1 MNPYQT
7 SIADVPCLQLEPA
20 GQPIGT
26 VLLYHGWGSSMES
39 YQFFASLIV
48 GWGYKVVVPELPQ
61 HGQRGKLDYAN
72 PEVLETQFL
81 EIVLQGVKEARV
93 IVDELSASAS
103 GGRIGII
110 GHSAG
115 GFIAAG
121 SLAKHASLQ
130 AAVVI
135 NGSCAWLRFEE
146 KYLEYMGKTP
156 LSPEER
162 TALEA
167 HDPFAQLTFEDQRA
181 LLLLH
186 GKEDTTVPIDSQ
198 RYFMTSRSHVSS
210 EQLHMIEYSGVNHQ
224 ITLKMLEQS
233 KLWLDRHIAQ
243 Q

>member
-1 MNPYQT
+1 MNPNQT
-7 SIADVPCLQLEPA
+7 SFADVPCLQFEPA

-39 YQFFASLIV
+39 YQFFASLIT
-48 GWGYKVVVPELPQ
+48 GWGYKVVIPELPY

-72 PEVLETQFL
+72 PEVLEKQFL
-81 EIVLQGVKEARV
+81 EIVLQGVKEARS
-93 IVDELSASAS
+93 IVDEISDSS
-103 GGRIGII
+103 GRIGII

-115 GFIAAG
+115 GFVAAG
-121 SLAKHASLQ
+121 SFAKHAALQ

-135 NGSCAWLRFEE
+135 NGSCAWIRFEE

-156 LSPEER
+156 LTPEER
-162 TALEA
+162 TALKA
-167 HDPFAQLTFEDQRA
+167 HDPFTQLTFEDERA

-198 RYFMTSRSHVSS
+198 RYFMSNKSAVAS

-233 KLWLDRHIAQ
+233 KLWLDRHVARL
-243 Q
+243 

>member
-1 MNPYQT
+1 MNPNQI
-7 SIADVPCLQLEPA
+7 SIADVPCLLVEPA

-39 YQFFASLIV
+39 YQFFASLIA
-48 GWGYKVVVPELPQ
+48 GWGYKVVVPELLH

-72 PEVLETQFL
+72 PEVLEKQFL
-81 EIVLQGVKEARV
+81 EIVLQGVKEARS
-93 IVDELSASAS
+93 IIDELSASS
-103 GGRIGII
+103 GCIGII

-121 SLAKHASLQ
+121 TFAKHASLQ
-130 AAVVI
+130 AGVVI

-156 LSPEER
+156 LTPEER
-162 TALEA
+162 TALKA
-167 HDPFAQLTFEDQRA
+167 HDPFTQLTFEDQRA

-198 RYFMTSRSHVSS
+198 RYFMTNMSHVSS
-210 EQLHMIEYSGVNHQ
+210 EQLHMIEYSGVNHHV
-224 ITLKMLEQS
+224 TLKMLEQS
-233 KLWLDRHIAQ
+233 KLWLDRHIGHKHN
-243 Q
+243 

>member
-1 MNPYQT
+1 MNPNQIN
-7 SIADVPCLQLEPA
+7 IAEVPCLLFEPA
-20 GQPIGT
+20 GQPVGT
-26 VLLYHGWGSSMES
+26 VLLYHGWGSSIES
-39 YQFFASLIV
+39 YQFFASLIA
-48 GWGYKVVVPELPQ
+48 GWGYKVVVPELLH
-61 HGQRGKLDYAN
+61 HGQRGKLDYAD
-72 PEVLETQFL
+72 PEVLEKQFM
-81 EIVLQGVKEARV
+81 EIVLQGVREARS
-93 IVDELSASAS
+93 IVDELSAS
-103 GGRIGII
+103 GGLIGMI

-121 SLAKHASLQ
+121 SFAKHKSLQ

-156 LSPEER
+156 LAPEER

-167 HDPFAQLTFEDQRA
+167 HDPFTQLAFEDERA

-198 RYFMTSRSHVSS
+198 RYFMSRMSHVSS
-210 EQLHMIEYSGVNHQ
+210 DQLHMIEYSGVNHQ

-233 KLWLDRHIAQ
+233 KLWLDRHLAASAN
-243 Q
+243 